1 MTASPRPPQETQGT
15 TAPCIGLGKGLQFL
29 SRQKEERTRETFFFP
44 ITALVG
50 LVIFTA
56 TLKAQQPR
64 MATVEPDTAEVGD
77 LVSVKGQ
84 EIDNA
89 NVDTFT

>member
-1 MTASPRPPQETQGT
+1 M
-15 TAPCIGLGKGLQFL
+15 
-29 SRQKEERTRETFFFP
+29 RTLFP
-44 ITALVG
+44 ITAVAG

-64 MATVEPDTAEVGD
+64 MTTVEPDTAKVGD
-77 LVSVKGQ
+77 LVSAKGQ

-89 NVDTFT
+89 N